1 MEPELVAD
9 TAVAVGG
16 TRVATETGS
25 ASVADTTPAASGACG
40 RIDMLDPLV
49 LGLAAR
55 WSSDPGSSEPV
66 PATDG
71 LKDPC

>member
-1 MEPELVAD
+1 MEPELVTD

-49 LGLAAR
+49 LGLALV
-55 WSSDPGSSEPV
+55 E
-66 PATDG
+66 
-71 LKDPC
+71 